1 MARLLR
7 AAIRLETGL
16 IGSHLSRAQKIAV
29 TGTTGRL
36 GRALVQVL
44 ESAQLDVVEWS
55 RPDYDLDNPAAAS
68 RLVERDRPDA
78 VVHAAAWTD
87 VDGCARNPDLA
98 SRRNAKAVG
107 ELAAACAANA
117 IRMGLVSTN
126 EVFDGARTD
135 GQGYRETD
143 PPRPINPYGVSKLAQ
158 EMLAERAPLPVV
170 RTRPFNHIGPRQSDA
185 FVTSSFARQIAEI
198 ERGVRGPELLVG
210 NLDARRDMMDV
221 RDTAR
226 AYEALAQ
233 GGVPGRVY
241 NICSG
246 TAHRVG
252 DLLERLLRMA
262 RTRVTVRTDPAR
274 LRPSDNPV
282 VLGDFS
288 RLEADT
294 GWRPSIP
301 IETTLADLLGWW
313 RERLASM
320 Q

>member
-1 MARLLR
+1 VNATGRLTLV
-7 AAIRLETGL
+7 TGGSGFA
-16 IGSHLSRAQKIAV
+16 GSHLVERLLSSQPQVAAWRSTAAREPARDPRVLWQTVDLLDRAAV
-29 TGTTGRL
+29 E
-36 GRALVQVL
+36 RALEDVRPSIIFHLAGAALVAESWQRSARAL
-44 ESAQLDVVEWS
+44 EVNALGTHHLLD
-55 RPDYDLDNPAAAS
+55 A
-68 RLVERDRPDA
+68 VERVVPDGRVIVA
-78 VVHAAAWTD
+78 GSALVYRASATALSEDAAIGPGD
-87 VDGCARNPDLA
+87 
-98 SRRNAKAVG
+98 
-107 ELAAACAANA
+107 
-117 IRMGLVSTN
+117 
-126 EVFDGARTD
+126 
-135 GQGYRETD
+135 
-143 PPRPINPYGVSKLAQ
+143 PYGVSKLAQ

-198 ERGVRGPELLVG
+198 ERGARGPELLVG

-233 GGVPGRVY
+233 AGVPGRVY

-252 DLLERLLRMA
+252 DLLECLLRMA
-262 RTRVTVRTDPAR
+262 RTRVTVRIDPAR